1 MPSCIHGNVCLA
13 WMTVTKSI
21 APLSK
26 HCPICKYFDSESD
39 TNKMHIMAD
48 EYYTYYDKEHD
59 QYITKR
65 R

>member
-13 WMTVTKSI
+13 WMTVTNSI

-39 TNKMHIMAD
+39 KNKMHIMAD
-48 EYYTYYDKEHD
+48 EYYTYYDEEHD
-59 QYITKR
+59 RYITKR